1 MLWAK
6 SLSVA
11 RTWEVSHKRLFAVG
25 SCAVSMPVLTP
36 AKHILKSLLL
46 RGLRIEWWRLS
57 QHQPVGHWPWMGLR
71 SCVQSRGA
79 VRMAMRAVH
88 SLTLKSSYHTCQ
100 CLSVPQRGAPDP
112 VHTHKAHAHQAPLGS
127 YVAVEQ
133 VRWLW
138 VMYFHQHLKK
148 KCCKTG

>member
-6 SLSVA
+6 YTSVA

-71 SCVQSRGA
+71 SCMQSRGA

-100 CLSVPQRGAPDP
+100 CLSVPQRGAPDTK
-112 VHTHKAHAHQAPLGS
+112 HTPIRHLWAHMSQWNKLDDFGLCIS
-127 YVAVEQ
+127 TSI
-133 VRWLW
+133 
-138 VMYFHQHLKK
+138 LKK
-148 KCCKTG
+148 NAVRLGNL